1 MSKPEPSEDERVLVV
16 DDDENLRTA
25 HSRILAGAGFNVQT
39 CESAEEAAARLRNGE
54 RFLVIV
60 TDLCMPGMDGID
72 LLALARQ
79 LDAELPVVIVT
90 GRPSL
95 RTTIAAVEHH
105 SFRYLVKPVTP
116 RTLAETVT
124 AAASTYRLSVL
135 KRRALE
141 ICENDGW
148 RTDAGSLPERFDSA
162 LKQLFIVYQPIVTP
176 SACFGFEALV
186 RTGEGAFLGPD
197 QLFAAAERL
206 GRVQELGRAI
216 RAQVSADVTKA
227 PPDSVIFVN
236 LHANDLTDAELYSPR
251 AALSAHAARVV
262 LEITERKS
270 LDGVADVRSRLAELR
285 KLGYRIA
292 VDDLGAGYAGLS
304 CFNLLEPEVVKLDM
318 GLIRDIDS
326 QPRKRALVESMVRV
340 CMQDLGIQVVCEGV
354 ETADERDVLIA
365 LGAPLL
371 QGYLFGRPA
380 REFQPPRELTL
391 HSEQRLVALS
401 PSDATAAIRSAYAV
415 PRDQGADAPPSRRLA
430 RLQ

>member
-1 MSKPEPSEDERVLVV
+1 MRESEQVGPERVLVV
-16 DDDENLRTA
+16 DDDAALRA
-25 HSRILAGAGFNVQT
+25 AQSRILTAAGFNVQA
-39 CESAEEAAARLRNGE
+39 CESAEEAMTRLRQGE

-79 LDAELPVVIVT
+79 LDPELPVVIVT

-105 SFRYLVKPVTP
+105 SFRYLVKPVTS
-116 RTLAETVT
+116 LMLGETVS
-124 AAASTYRLSVL
+124 AAASTHRLAIL

-148 RTDAGSLPERFDSA
+148 RTDAGSLTERFDSA
-162 LKQLFIVYQPIVTP
+162 MQQLFMMYQPIVTP
-176 SACFGFEALV
+176 AACFGFEALV
-186 RTGEGAFLGPD
+186 RTGEGAFRGPD
-197 QLFAAAERL
+197 QLFSAAERL

-216 RAQVSADVTKA
+216 RARVSADIAKA
-227 PPDSVIFVN
+227 PADSVVFVN
-236 LHANDLTDAELYSPR
+236 LHSNDLTDGELYTPGS
-251 AALSAHAARVV
+251 ALSAHASRVV

-304 CFNLLEPEVVKLDM
+304 CFNQLEPELVKLDM
-318 GLIRDIDS
+318 SLIRDIDTE
-326 QPRKRALVESMVRV
+326 PRKRALVESMIRV
-340 CMQDLGIQVVCEGV
+340 CMRDLGMQVVCEGV
-354 ETADERDVLIA
+354 ETAEEREVLIT

-380 REFQPPRELTL
+380 RDFLPPRELVL
-391 HSEQRLVALS
+391 HSEQRLIAS
-401 PSDATAAIRSAYAV
+401 PSDAAGIRSA
-415 PRDQGADAPPSRRLA
+415 
-430 RLQ
+430 

>member
-1 MSKPEPSEDERVLVV
+1 MRELEQLGDERVLVV
-16 DDDENLRTA
+16 DDDEGLRKA
-25 HSRILAGAGFNVQT
+25 HARILTSAGFNVQT
-39 CESAEEAAARLRNGE
+39 CESADEAAARLRQGE

-72 LLALARQ
+72 LLTLTRQ

-105 SFRYLVKPVTP
+105 SFRYLIKPVTP
-116 RTLAETVT
+116 LTLGETVKE
-124 AAASTYRLSVL
+124 AASTHRLAVL

-148 RTDAGSLPERFDSA
+148 RTDAGSLAERFDSA
-162 LKQLFIVYQPIVTP
+162 LAQLFMMYQPIVTP
-176 SACFGFEALV
+176 TACFGFEALV
-186 RTGEGAFLGPD
+186 RTGEGAFGGPD
-197 QLFAAAERL
+197 QLFNAAERL

-216 RAQVSADVTKA
+216 RAHVSADIAKA
-227 PPDSVIFVN
+227 PADSVVFVN
-236 LHANDLTDAELYSPR
+236 LHANDLTDGELYSPI
-251 AALSAHAARVV
+251 AALSAHASRVV

-270 LDGVADVRSRLAELR
+270 LDGVPDVRSRLAELR

-304 CFNLLEPEVVKLDM
+304 CFNRLEPEVVKLDM
-318 GLIRDIDS
+318 ALIRGIDRE
-326 QPRKRALVESMVRV
+326 PRKRALVESMVRV
-340 CMQDLGIQVVCEGV
+340 CMQDLEMQVVCEGV
-354 ETADERDVLIA
+354 ETAEERDVLLA

-380 REFQPPRELTL
+380 REFQPPRELLL
-391 HSEQRLVALS
+391 HSEQRLVAES
-401 PSDATAAIRSAYAV
+401 PCVHVAGIESA
-415 PRDQGADAPPSRRLA
+415 
-430 RLQ
+430 

>member
-1 MSKPEPSEDERVLVV
+1 MREPEQLGPELVLVV
-16 DDDENLRTA
+16 DDDAVLCAA
-25 HSRILAGAGFNVQT
+25 HSRILTAAGFKVDS
-39 CESAEEAAARLRNGE
+39 CESAEDAAKRLRQGE

-79 LDAELPVVIVT
+79 LDAEMPVVIVT

-116 RTLAETVT
+116 LTLGETVS
-124 AAASTYRLSVL
+124 AAAATYRLSVL

-148 RTDAGSLPERFDSA
+148 RTDAGSLAERFDSA
-162 LKQLFIVYQPIVTP
+162 LQQLYMMYQPIVSP
-176 SACFGFEALV
+176 AACFGFEALV
-186 RTGEGAFLGPD
+186 RTGESTFRGPD
-197 QLFAAAERL
+197 QLFSAAERL

-216 RAQVSADVTKA
+216 RALVSADIANA
-227 PPDSVIFVN
+227 PAESAVFVN
-236 LHANDLTDAELYSPR
+236 LHANDLTDGELYSPH
-251 AALSAHAARVV
+251 AALSAHASRIV
-262 LEITERKS
+262 LEITERRS

-318 GLIRDIDS
+318 SLIRDIDS
-326 QPRKRALVESMVRV
+326 EPRKRALVESMVRV
-340 CMQDLGIQVVCEGV
+340 CMQDLGMQVVCEGV
-354 ETADERDVLIA
+354 ETAEERDVLVA

-380 REFQPPRELTL
+380 RGFPSPRELVL
-391 HSEQRLVALS
+391 HSEQRLIAS
-401 PSDATAAIRSAYAV
+401 PSDAAGIKSA
-415 PRDQGADAPPSRRLA
+415 
-430 RLQ
+430 

>member
-1 MSKPEPSEDERVLVV
+1 MREPEQLGDERVLVV
-16 DDDENLRTA
+16 DDDEGLRKA
-25 HSRILAGAGFNVQT
+25 HARILTSAGFNVQT
-39 CESAEEAAARLRNGE
+39 CESADEAAARLRQGE

-60 TDLCMPGMDGID
+60 TDLCMPGMGGID
-72 LLALARQ
+72 LLTLTRQ

-105 SFRYLVKPVTP
+105 SFRYLIKPVTP
-116 RTLAETVT
+116 LTLGETVK

-148 RTDAGSLPERFDSA
+148 RTDAGSLAERFDSA
-162 LKQLFIVYQPIVTP
+162 LAQLFMVYQPIVTP
-176 SACFGFEALV
+176 TACFGFEALV
-186 RTGEGAFLGPD
+186 RTGESTFAGPD
-197 QLFAAAERL
+197 QLFNAAERL

-216 RAQVSADVTKA
+216 RAHISADIAKA
-227 PPDSVIFVN
+227 PADSVVFVN
-236 LHANDLTDAELYSPR
+236 LHANDLTDGELYSPI
-251 AALSAHAARVV
+251 APLSAHAQRVV

-304 CFNLLEPEVVKLDM
+304 CFNRLEPEVVKLDM
-318 GLIRDIDS
+318 ALIRGIDRE
-326 QPRKRALVESMVRV
+326 PRKRALVESMVRV
-340 CMQDLGIQVVCEGV
+340 CVQDLEMQVVCEGV
-354 ETADERDVLIA
+354 ETAEERDVLLA

-380 REFQPPRELTL
+380 REFQPPRELAL
-391 HSEQRLVALS
+391 HSEQRLVAQS
-401 PSDATAAIRSAYAV
+401 PY
-415 PRDQGADAPPSRRLA
+415 PPSIKSA
-430 RLQ
+430 